1 MQANITRRKPGVSI
15 MASLKRARQDLKL
28 RLQPDSMT
36 GILAQFIRYISRS
49 APLPL
54 LLCLSHLSQAAAVGG
69 PENGSSNWAPFVET
83 NFPFISS
90 TLDARMLGAPFP
102 SDNLTVRGI
111 ILNLGHDCW
120 ACFDTDLLRVSAL
133 WIGKGITAASMSQIS
148 YHSPGTKTVEGEEH
162 LPRIIG
168 TPLLACGLYAGW
180 QAVAGAPLVDTRD
193 RGPDPKELGRGP
205 ISPDQGRFNALRLT
219 EKGLQIEY
227 QVGTSHVIERI
238 EARLEGETPVI
249 QRTLHLD
256 KVAKP
261 LALILGQKAAGCQIV
276 VESEGPADPTRRGI
290 ISTVDRPDG
299 VTAVQLSSANK
310 PLDFKVAFGFGKIT
324 NWNSG
329 DIESK
334 ARFARSLWPEQLRT
348 QGSLSSGREAYVTD
362 NISLP
367 VQNPWQRN
375 IRLADLAFFQN
386 GRAAAVTFD
395 GDVWII
401 DGLDADLHEVQ
412 WRRFASGLNEP
423 MGLCIRD
430 NQLYV
435 CDRNGIWRLRDLD
448 NNGEADLYEMFSNVY
463 GQSAETREYAQGI
476 RCAPDGS
483 FVIAKGG
490 IQMTALGKHNGTVL
504 RISPD
509 GKTASVLGYGF
520 RSPFIGVNPNT
531 GLVTASDQQGNYVP
545 TTPIHI
551 VRDRQFYGF
560 LSVLQPK
567 EKYPAPIADPIT
579 WIPYPINASGAGQVW
594 VTGDRMGPLNGTLIH
609 IAYYRPEIFSVLLN
623 ERGSQPQGGVV
634 SITRDLEFAPLN
646 GAINPVDGQLYIT
659 GFQIFGTTAK
669 QISGLARVRYT
680 GAPCTLPQQVIATDK
695 GFLIRFGVRLD
706 PKHAFDIKNFSTERW
721 NYLRTSAY
729 GSPHFKLDGSKGQ
742 ESLLPTRSYLS
753 RDGKSLFLAIPG
765 MKSVMQM
772 RLGSALATQDGIQFE
787 QNIYLTPRE
796 LTAFNPTAE
805 GFDAFTVDLTPV
817 TGSAASIAPATI
829 DEGRRIAELM
839 GCAVCHSTDGT
850 VVGKAGP
857 TWRGL
862 FESKQLLSDGTNVTA
877 DETYLRESIREPA
890 AKLVRGYEKSETAMP
905 SYDGVLSDG
914 QIESLILYIKSLKQ
928 VN

>member
-1 MQANITRRKPGVSI
+1 MS
-15 MASLKRARQDLKL
+15 
-28 RLQPDSMT
+28 
-36 GILAQFIRYISRS
+36 GILTQFIRLISRS
-49 APLPL
+49 AVLTL
-54 LLCLSHLSQAAAVGG
+54 LLSLSPLSQAAELGG
-69 PENGSSNWAPFVET
+69 PEMGSPNWAPFVET

-90 TLDARMLGAPFP
+90 TLDARMLGTPFP

-133 WIGKGITAASMSQIS
+133 WIGNGITAASMSQIS
-148 YHSPGTKTVEGEEH
+148 YHSQGTKTVEGEEH

-168 TPLLACGLYAGW
+168 TPLLASGLYAGW
-180 QAVAGAPLVDTRD
+180 QADPGAALIDTRD

-205 ISPDQGRFNALRLT
+205 ISTDQGRFNALRLT
-219 EKGLQIEY
+219 ERGLQIEY

-238 EARLEGETPVI
+238 EAFLEDGSPVI
-249 QRTLHLD
+249 QRSLHLD
-256 KVAKP
+256 KVAST
-261 LALILGQKAAGCQIV
+261 LALILGQKAAGCHMN
-276 VESEGPADPTRRGI
+276 VECEGPADSIPGSI
-290 ISTVDRPDG
+290 ISTVERPDG
-299 VTAVQLSSANK
+299 VTAIQISPADK
-310 PLDFKVAFGFGKIT
+310 PLDFKIAVGFGKIT
-324 NWNSG
+324 NGSRHG
-329 DIESK
+329 IESA
-334 ARFARSLWPEQLRT
+334 ARFPRPLWPEKLRT
-348 QGSLSSGREAYVTD
+348 QGTLSSSREAYVTD
-362 NISLP
+362 NIPLP
-367 VQNPWQRN
+367 VQNPWKRN

-423 MGLCIRD
+423 MGLCIRG
-430 NQLYV
+430 NELYV

-448 NNGEADLYEMFSNVY
+448 NNGEADLYEMFSNAY
-463 GQSAETREYAQGI
+463 AQSAETREYAQGI

-520 RSPFIGVNPNT
+520 RSPFIGVNPKT

-545 TTPIHI
+545 ATPIHI
-551 VRDRQFYGF
+551 VRDHQFYGF

-567 EKYPAPIADPIT
+567 EKYPAPVADPLT

-594 VTGDRMGPLNGTLIH
+594 VASDRMGPLNGTLIH

-646 GAINPVDGQLYIT
+646 GAMNPVDGQLYIT

-680 GAPCTLPQQVIATDK
+680 GAPCTLPREVIATDK

-753 RDGKSLFLAIPG
+753 RDGKSLFLAVPG
-765 MKSVMQM
+765 MKPVMQM
-772 RLGSALATQDGIQFE
+772 RLGWALATQDGIQFE

-796 LTAFNPTAE
+796 LAEFNPTAE
-805 GFDAFTVDLTPV
+805 GFDPFTVDLTPV
-817 TGSAASIAPATI
+817 TGEAASIVPATS
-829 DEGRRIAELM
+829 DEGRRVAELM
-839 GCAVCHSTDGT
+839 GCAVCHSSDGT

-862 FESKQLLSDGTNVTA
+862 FESRQPLADGTKVTA

-890 AKLVRGYEKSETAMP
+890 AKIVRGYEKSETAMP
-905 SYDGVLSDG
+905 SYEGVLSEG
-914 QIESLILYIKSLKQ
+914 QIDSLILYIKSLKQ